1 MLEAPL
7 FTPVCIAVLALL
19 NLLLWVSLRRLSGK
33 VDRLSRRLTAAPAE
47 AAPAPERSERAES
60 AAEQTKWFEAFLEED
75 AARRELPKKEQFAAF
90 RRWRAEKGMN
100 WRMPDASR

>member
-7 FTPVCIAVLALL
+7 YTPVCIAVLALL

>member
-7 FTPVCIAVLALL
+7 YIPVCIAVLALL
-19 NLLLWVSLRRLSGK
+19 NLLLLVSLRRLSGK
-33 VDRLSRRLTAAPAE
+33 VDLLSRRLTVAPAE
-47 AAPAPERSERAES
+47 AAPVPERGERMES
-60 AAEQTKWFEAFLEED
+60 AAEQTKWFEAFLAED

-100 WRMPDASR
+100 WRMPDAPR